1 MGTILNGDTNLR
13 ELFLPQRPRRSYYQT
28 ATQQPATARPR
39 PNTTN
44 PSKEGNDDHHKNT
57 TGQQYHRSPVEGLA
71 VGAITGTI
79 WVFFLLL
86 RHVTFE
92 VPKDNWSYDIFFFAM
107 HLPSL

>member
-1 MGTILNGDTNLR
+1 MTT
-13 ELFLPQRPRRSYYQT
+13 T
-28 ATQQPATARPR
+28 KTQPDS
-39 PNTTN
+39 NT
-44 PSKEGNDDHHKNT
+44 
-57 TGQQYHRSPVEGLA
+57 VEGLA